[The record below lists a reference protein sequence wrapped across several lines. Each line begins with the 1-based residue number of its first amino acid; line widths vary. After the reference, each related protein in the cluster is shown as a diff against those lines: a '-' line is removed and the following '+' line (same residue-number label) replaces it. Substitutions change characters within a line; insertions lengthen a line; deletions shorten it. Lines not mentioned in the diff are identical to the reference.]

1 MTDAPSTFE
10 QVLRLSWKQFFLFGF
25 VGIALTA
32 WSWYYGLSFP
42 QALDGIILSANL
54 ALGSI
59 LIATMTFYYRSFWE
73 EIAELKRIA
82 DASSIVRY
90 HSSGIT
96 LLFGATLAVFAA
108 IFTDLLI
115 LLYGVASIL
124 RPVFL
129 GAFMTGILLLVVFL
143 LVFFARSLAE
153 MQTIKDVSEMN
164 GESSISET
172 QVTGS
177 LEALARQL
185 EADLIR
191 DKERVAKNQS
201 LLQRVKSA
209 KEVFFPHQDP
219 PTT

>member
-1 MTDAPSTFE
+1 
-10 QVLRLSWKQFFLFGF
+10 L
-25 VGIALTA
+25 
-32 WSWYYGLSFP
+32 
-42 QALDGIILSANL
+42 
-54 ALGSI
+54 
-59 LIATMTFYYRSFWE
+59 
-73 EIAELKRIA
+73 LKRIA